1 MLTKEEREALEL
13 WSKCDPTSLG
23 GVCNDV
29 DAAVVLSNA
38 MLRLFP
44 VRTYGD
50 LVIRWDD
57 EITHIRLIVCGF
69 VLQGQLIN
77 WHYNCPS
84 TTRRVSIHHWNSEHE
99 GAVWEVAGR
108 KLPIYSRPRNM
119 LDVWRLME
127 RCGIDSHAPKETT

>member
-1 MLTKEEREALEL
+1 MQLTNEECKALERL
-13 WSKCDPTSLG
+13 RVPYDPLLVSSAEMELRRR
-23 GVCNDV
+23 
-29 DAAVVLSNA
+29 AAFAVSHA

-44 VRTYGD
+44 VRQYGD

-69 VLQGQLIN
+69 VLQGQLMN
-77 WHYNCPS
+77 WHYKCPS

-119 LDVWRLME
+119 GEVWRLME
-127 RCGIDSHAPKETT
+127 RIERDKQ